1 MKISKLFF
9 IMTVLAACVFMGV
22 QLASHGFGNHEIGEI
37 FFWMI
42 LLAAV
47 ELMPVSLGL
56 GAEVT
61 MGFPI
66 RLALAILFRD
76 SPGLAMLIVG
86 LAAVDSREFRRE
98 IDLLRTLFNRSQFLL
113 SVGAAALLV
122 RALGDQPFD
131 PVAISA
137 AALAQVLTNLGLV
150 AIALSLDKKLASR
163 EILSL
168 LVPPPRTGFALSYV
182 LLTALG
188 VVTAVVDL
196 EIGKWAV
203 AAVLIPLLFA
213 RLSILGARR
222 QEELSERIR
231 KQQEDL
237 LHATEKVFQE
247 REAERHRIAEDIHDA
262 SLQLFTA
269 ASYSF
274 RNASRAIEE
283 ASYDDA
289 RDAVVTAG
297 RALDDGID
305 KLRDSLVDL
314 RRASLEGGLMNTMHK
329 YADELSTLWGTRI
342 HLEGEIADE
351 PPTPVGLAAFQ
362 IFQEALTN
370 ALKHANSQEVSVRV
384 VNEDGLVHIVV
395 EDKGEG
401 FDTST
406 EAGPEHVGMG
416 LMKERAA
423 RVGGRIELQSIPG
436 EGTRV
441 EAILP
446 GGVAVNQ

>member
-1 MKISKLFF
+1 MRAARFF
-9 IMTVLAACVFMGV
+9 WLTTSVIALSLLAW
-22 QLASHGFGNHEIGEI
+22 QLAEKGLGSHDLGTIA
-37 FFWMI
+37 FWI
-42 LLAAV
+42 VLLAAV
-47 ELMPVSLGL
+47 DLLPVSLGL
-56 GAEVT
+56 ESQIT

-66 RLALAILFRD
+66 RFAIAILFRD
-76 SPGLAMLIVG
+76 NPGLAMLIGG
-86 LAAVDSREFRRE
+86 LAAFDIREVRGE
-98 IDLLRTLFNRSQFLL
+98 IELIRTIFNRLQSAL
-113 SVGAAALLV
+113 SVATAAFICAAFLN
-122 RALGDQPFD
+122 PFN
-131 PVAISA
+131 PIVV
-137 AALAQVLTNLGLV
+137 ALAAMAQVATNLGLV
-150 AIALSLDKKLASR
+150 SISVTLHQHAPYRRVLSV
-163 EILSL
+163 
-168 LVPPPRTGFALSYV
+168 LVPKPRAGFALSYIV
-182 LLTALG
+182 LTALG
-188 VVTAVVDL
+188 AVTAVVAN
-196 EIGKWAV
+196 EIGNWAV

-222 QEELSERIR
+222 QQELSEKVR

-262 SLQLFTA
+262 SLQLLTA

-283 ASYDDA
+283 GQYPEA
-289 RDAVVTAG
+289 RAAVETAG

-305 KLRDSLVDL
+305 QLRDSLVDL
-314 RRASLEGGLMNTMHK
+314 RRSSMAEGGLMETMNK
-329 YADELSTLWGTRI
+329 YADELSTLWGTTI
-342 HLEGEIADE
+342 TLEGEITKE
-351 PPTPVGLAAFQ
+351 PPTPVALAAFQ

-384 VNEDGLVHIVV
+384 ENQDGLVHIVV
-395 EDKGEG
+395 EDNGEG
-401 FDTST
+401 FDTTT
-406 EAGPEHVGMG
+406 EAGPEHVGMD

-436 EGTRV
+436 EGTRI